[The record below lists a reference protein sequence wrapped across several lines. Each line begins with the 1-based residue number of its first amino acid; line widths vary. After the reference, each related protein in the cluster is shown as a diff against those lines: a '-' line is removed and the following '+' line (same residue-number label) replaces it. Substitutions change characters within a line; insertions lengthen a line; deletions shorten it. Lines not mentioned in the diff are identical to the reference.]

1 MPRQIDRALAR
12 RFLAIRHLLAP
23 PRALPATPDS
33 VLAVVDRLGSLQF
46 DPLEV
51 AGRNHDLV
59 LAARISGYR
68 RELTDEL
75 LYGRRVLFEAYNKSL
90 NLLPVREL
98 PYYRVTWDTLGSGR
112 SRHLLAEQS
121 ELADRL
127 LQAIGR
133 EGPKSSTDFE
143 RTAAIDWWWG
153 PTSAVRAVLEA
164 LSVSGR
170 LSLARRDGNRRYYDL
185 TERLFPA
192 DLLSVRVPE
201 REQRRHQLL
210 SRHRAHGL
218 LGSGGSGE
226 LWLGIGTPELRNSLR
241 TELLDRG
248 ELIAVTVEGLRGERF
263 VLADELPLLA
273 QAERELSAEAGGA
286 APRPGHG
293 AAGCSFVAPLDP
305 LMWDRRLIEPLYS
318 FDYRW
323 EVYIPA
329 ERRRWGYYVLPIL
342 FGDRFVGRIEPRIDR
357 RAGAVRVLGLAWEA
371 GFEPMEAP
379 GFVPAFAAALA
390 DYLHFAGA
398 DHFVPPASRVHRP
411 LVTAISRA
419 VPLRRGN
426 SPGVVRTRS
435 SRAARAET
443 RSERSRGDGA
453 TLGRSAN
460 RSTGRTPAP
469 HNHGDVKIRSI
480 EPNPHGVI
488 EAMAV
493 SRLAKVKWD
502 GDLSSGKGTA
512 SAGTSGT
519 FASLPISWGSR
530 TESADGRTSPEEL
543 LAAAHASCFAMA
555 FSSELAKAGAKPETI
570 DVSAEVA
577 FDRVDGRWT
586 VVSSALTV
594 RGRVAGIDAARFA
607 ALAEQAKSNCPISR
621 ALAGN
626 VVLSVVAEL
635 EEAVAHNR

>member
-1 MPRQIDRALAR
+1 MPRQIDRALAK

-23 PRALPATPDS
+23 PRALPASPDS

-98 PYYRVTWDTLGSGR
+98 PYFRVTWDTLGSGR
-112 SRHLLAEQS
+112 SRHLLAEQA
-121 ELADRL
+121 ELAERL
-127 LQAIGR
+127 LDAIQK
-133 EGPKSSTDFE
+133 EGPKSTADFE

-226 LWLGIGTPELRNSLR
+226 LWLGIGDTELRNSLR
-241 TELLDRG
+241 QELLDRG
-248 ELIAVTVEGLRGERF
+248 ELVAVTLDGLRGERF

-273 QAERELSAEAGGA
+273 QAERELSAEAGGS
-286 APRPGHG
+286 PSRPGDG
-293 AAGCSFVAPLDP
+293 PPGCSFVAPLDP
-305 LMWDRRLIEPLYS
+305 LMWDRRLIEPLYG

-329 ERRRWGYYVLPIL
+329 EQRRWGYYVLPIL
-342 FGDRFVGRIEPRIDR
+342 FGDRLVGRIEPRIDR
-357 RAGAVRVLGLAWEA
+357 RAGGVRIIGLAWES
-371 GFEPMEAP
+371 GFEPLEEP
-379 GFVPAFAAALA
+379 GFMPAFAAALA

-398 DHFVPPASRVHRP
+398 DHLTPPASRAHRP
-411 LVTAISRA
+411 LVAALSQT
-419 VPLRRGN
+419 VPI
-426 SPGVVRTRS
+426 TRS
-435 SRAARAET
+435 ASRVVVAAAGRRDARAEAAPGST
-443 RSERSRGDGA
+443 GA
-453 TLGRSAN
+453 T
-460 RSTGRTPAP
+460 
-469 HNHGDVKIRSI
+469 
-480 EPNPHGVI
+480 
-488 EAMAV
+488 
-493 SRLAKVKWD
+493 
-502 GDLSSGKGTA
+502 
-512 SAGTSGT
+512 
-519 FASLPISWGSR
+519 
-530 TESADGRTSPEEL
+530 
-543 LAAAHASCFAMA
+543 
-555 FSSELAKAGAKPETI
+555 
-570 DVSAEVA
+570 
-577 FDRVDGRWT
+577 
-586 VVSSALTV
+586 
-594 RGRVAGIDAARFA
+594 AR
-607 ALAEQAKSNCPISR
+607 P
-621 ALAGN
+621 
-626 VVLSVVAEL
+626 
-635 EEAVAHNR
+635 